1 MVKVALDAGHG
12 IHTAGKRTPAGER
25 EWTFNNKVVLAA
37 IAKLNTY
44 DDVQILRLDD
54 PTGNND
60 VPLITRT
67 NKANAWGAD
76 VLVSAHHNAHMG
88 VWGEHGGA
96 ETYVHPTGRR
106 ASYDLA
112 NTVQPLITKAMGLR
126 NRGVKQLNLHMV
138 RESNMT
144 AILTEG
150 GFMDSTTDI
159 GALRS
164 NAKLKAQG
172 VAIAEGLAAYY
183 KLVPKKGSVTNPK
196 PTPSKPTVSK
206 PTAKP
211 SSDLGLVDW
220 MKANKFDSSFSNRAK
235 LYGNGYKGTAA
246 QNIALLNKLQNKPVS
261 KPAAKPK
268 PVAKKSTVTLPKTA
282 KTWRTYK
289 TNVQPVKA
297 NSDWSL
303 TPSAFGG
310 ITYTI
315 LGRPYANVVTVN
327 TGRGRRNIFVGP
339 GTGAVIK

>member
-1 MVKVALDAGHG
+1 MVKIALDAGHG

-37 IAKLNTY
+37 IAKLKTY
-44 DDVQILRLDD
+44 DNVQILRLDD

-67 NKANAWGAD
+67 NKANSWGAD

-88 VWGEHGGA
+88 VWGDHGGA

-112 NTVQPLITKAMGLR
+112 NIVQPLITKAMGLR

-138 RESNMT
+138 RESNMA

-150 GFMDSTTDI
+150 GFMDSTMDI
-159 GALRS
+159 DALRS
-164 NAKLKAQG
+164 DTKLKAQG
-172 VAIAEGLAAYY
+172 VAIAEGLAVYY
-183 KLVPKKGSVTNPK
+183 KLKPKTGSAAKPKPSTPAPK
-196 PTPSKPTVSK
+196 PTP
-206 PTAKP
+206 KP
-211 SSDLGLVDW
+211 STGNLGLVDW
-220 MKANKFDSSFSNRAK
+220 MKDNKMDSSFSSRAK
-235 LYGNGYKGTAA
+235 LYGAGYKGTAA
-246 QNIALLNKLQNKPVS
+246 QNTALLSKLQNNTVS

-268 PVAKKSTVTLPKTA
+268 PVAIKNTVTLPRTA

-289 TNVQPVKA
+289 LNVQPVKA

-310 ITYTI
+310 LTYTI
-315 LGRPYANVVTVN
+315 LGRPYANVVTIY
-327 TGRGRRNIFVGP
+327 TGRGKRNIFVGP